1 MGVEIKRPE
10 HETQCMHVVPKE
22 EKYTLDKDLTVEREE
37 RSQCKM
43 TQAKVKRG
51 NNNAHF

>member
-1 MGVEIKRPE
+1 MV
-10 HETQCMHVVPKE
+10 HVRTKE
-22 EKYTLDKDLTVEREE
+22 EKYTLDKDLTVKRE

-51 NNNAHF
+51 NNNNAHF